1 MTPAAQRTPSAY
13 VQRRSGRNGAVKAF
27 VRTWGPR
34 VLILALASF
43 VIVQLIP
50 YGRDHG
56 APDVEL
62 DPVSWATPEAEQ
74 AFTNACADCHSYDTE
89 WPWYSNVAPISWL
102 VQRDV
107 DEGRD
112 AWNVSTG
119 DAADEADDAVELI
132 ESGDMPPSQYLP
144 MHPDARLSDEEQAAL
159 IAALEQMDEGDA
171 EDRADDAADEA
182 EDRADD
188 AADEAEDRADDAEDE
203 AEDRQDD
210 AEDRSGSNSGPG

>member
-1 MTPAAQRTPSAY
+1 M
-13 VQRRSGRNGAVKAF
+13 KAF

-34 VLILALASF
+34 VLILGLATF
-43 VIVQLIP
+43 VILQVVP

-62 DPVSWATPEAEQ
+62 DPVAWATPEAEQ
-74 AFTNACADCHSYDTE
+74 AFTNACGDCHSYDTE
-89 WPWYSNVAPISWL
+89 WPWYSNVAPMSWL

-119 DAADEADDAVELI
+119 DGADEAEDAIELI

-144 MHPDARLSDEEQAAL
+144 LHPDARLSDEEQAAL
-159 IAALEQMDEGDA
+159 VAALEQLDEG
-171 EDRADDAADEA
+171 EDNSGSGNAD
-182 EDRADD
+182 DRADD
-188 AADEAEDRADDAEDE
+188 AADEAEDRADDAED
-203 AEDRQDD
+203 
-210 AEDRSGSNSGPG
+210 RSGSNSGPG